1 MHNLTSWTNTKAM
14 IANAGKRGGRYKRFV
29 NFNKDELMQ
38 HLSLYLLHGI
48 SPSPQIEMKFTDQ
61 NTDPVS
67 GSTLCNRIFGKQGVT
82 RHKEFK
88 AFFGS
93 VNPLIPTPPT
103 SSHPNWKI
111 DPLLKHCMRVA
122 KEAVIL
128 GRHLSVD
135 KQDIGFQGLHKDK
148 QRVTFKKV
156 GDGFLVDCLCSD
168 GYTYVWYFRNQV
180 APQGWTDKGLSPL
193 HARVMSLFSQL
204 PDENYTCGM
213 DNLYMSAKFAKVAV
227 IDSK

>member
-1 MHNLTSWTNTKAM
+1 MR
-14 IANAGKRGGRYKRFV
+14 GRGGRYSRFV
-29 NFNKDELMQ
+29 DFSKDELMQ

-48 SPSPQIEMKFTDQ
+48 SPSPQIEMKSTDQ
-61 NTDPVS
+61 NTDPVN

-128 GRHLSVD
+128 GRVVSVD
-135 KQDIGFQGLHKDK
+135 
-148 QRVTFKKV
+148 
-156 GDGFLVDCLCSD
+156 
-168 GYTYVWYFRNQV
+168 
-180 APQGWTDKGLSPL
+180 
-193 HARVMSLFSQL
+193 
-204 PDENYTCGM
+204 
-213 DNLYMSAKFAKVAV
+213 
-227 IDSK
+227 